1 MNSIKTYVEGKSLKV
16 FFIIS
21 YQGKRFQVYTGIT
34 STVKFSGMVFPKSVP
49 NARAKTA
56 MLARLFASV
65 EEYVYMNGELPVA
78 RMKDEIKAIING
90 RAASVEKNILYYI
103 DEFIK
108 TKAKDS
114 TKEIFLRTRKRIES
128 FDEHADFDNID
139 RDWLETGAGDKYV
152 GEPLNGKETM
162 QSVLG
167 VPFYDVEFALGYDEM
182 YNDTP
187 NVPTKFI
194 SIPGY
199 EKADFWC
206 RASGDSMKPI
216 ISNGDIIA
224 LKAVDDWQSFLPM
237 NEVYAIMTTND
248 LRTVKIVRKGS
259 DDAHFTLHAYNEEFE
274 DQEIP
279 KEAIIKVFKVLGSLE
294 AI

>member
-1 MNSIKTYVEGKSLKV
+1 MITRIKSVIADSGLTSNAFALKVGMNSSNLSRKLNGKV
-16 FFIIS
+16 P
-21 YQGKRFQVYTGIT
+21 IT
-34 STVKFSGMVFPKSVP
+34 S
-49 NARAKTA
+49 RDY
-56 MLARLFASV
+56 RL
-65 EEYVYMNGELPVA
+65 
-78 RMKDEIKAIING
+78 IC
-90 RAASVEKNILYYI
+90 
-103 DEFIK
+103 
-108 TKAKDS
+108 DS
-114 TKEIFLRTRKRIES
+114 IGVNK
-128 FDEHADFDNID
+128 
-139 RDWLETGAGDKYV
+139 DWLETGAGDKYV

-237 NEVYAIMTTND
+237 NEVYAIMTANGQDCPQGFGRCSLHPPRIQRGVRGSGDTEGGNNQGVQGSWIIKGNIINKNINYEENIND
-248 LRTVKIVRKGS
+248 IDSSVVLLYILFASCNGKRHNY
-259 DDAHFTLHAYNEEFE
+259 DQ
-274 DQEIP
+274 QEIHRIP
-279 KEAIIKVFKVLGSLE
+279 CDQGIQTIRNGFWSKEVQG
-294 AI
+294 